1 MHGEDRDAALKAACQ
16 SMWDFSDLIQRV
28 SPQSMIRYRQ
38 SSSCGTS
45 WRLGVHIGACVLTA
59 PRGWFARGGHAPQE
73 FGCLVTWW
81 APGPQIEAS
90 PVVMGASAWRSCL
103 EFLSLGRF
111 LSCYCVKSRCPA

>member
-1 MHGEDRDAALKAACQ
+1 
-16 SMWDFSDLIQRV
+16 
-28 SPQSMIRYRQ
+28 MIRYRQ

-59 PRGWFARGGHAPQE
+59 PRGWFARGHAPQE

-111 LSCYCVKSRCPA
+111 LSCYCVKSRCPASVEINTIPQVILKIPQSINDGVDWANYSLRT